1 MAEKDVVISTIDLD
15 YKMRDERKMAYA
27 YMRKLEDERDE
38 RHKREAAWD
47 AKHRLGPIARWAIG
61 KVRGFHDSLDEE
73 EIQEALEM
81 ANPMAGFQRWKE
93 VNRKDSV

>member
-1 MAEKDVVISTIDLD
+1 MENTQNTQSVELTD
-15 YKMRDERKMAYA
+15 YDYCEMRKMAYA
-27 YMRKLEDERDE
+27 YYYDLENQRNA
-38 RHKREAAWD
+38 RHEREAAWD
-47 AKHRLGPIARWAIG
+47 AKHRLGPIARWIIK

-93 VNRKDSV
+93 QQKNK